1 MVRILIAEDDP
12 LIGLLLSEW
21 LEEIG
26 WTIVGPATNAAEA
39 LALIGTGI
47 DAAVLDVTLAG
58 GDSFAVAAALR
69 AAGVPFD
76 FASGHGTERIAA
88 EFRDAPLLGKPFD
101 FDGVEAM
108 VRRLVAGAPGE
119 ANRPDC
125 PRRRPR
131 PAAASGPSRGGC
143 APEPALPCR
152 RGGPSVRGFAA
163 GISRPWKPHCS
174 RRPSSCSWR
183 SSRSPSSGCCC
194 HFSARCSGR

>member
-69 AAGVPFD
+69 AAGVPFA

-119 ANRPDC
+119 ASRPD
-125 PRRRPR
+125 
-131 PAAASGPSRGGC
+131 
-143 APEPALPCR
+143 
-152 RGGPSVRGFAA
+152 
-163 GISRPWKPHCS
+163 
-174 RRPSSCSWR
+174 
-183 SSRSPSSGCCC
+183 
-194 HFSARCSGR
+194 